1 MSNNFGKIAKRW
13 REIQGDSNWEN
24 LLDQPDKDLRLSIIN
39 YGEMAQAAY
48 DGFNKER
55 RSPNLGAARYK
66 EFNLLQKVRVS
77 TTNAYT
83 ITKYLYAT
91 SNIDV
96 PDAFIVKLPS
106 KESNWMGFVAVAT
119 DKAKTLLGRRDILV
133 AWRGTI
139 QTLEW
144 VNDFDCTLTSASE
157 LVGPTEPDDGEPMVH
172 QGFLSIYTSDNPNSR
187 FDKRSSREQVLT
199 EIARLMDK
207 YSNEETSITITGHSL
222 GAALSTLCAIDIATK
237 HLNYC
242 SSYSCHNSCPVTA
255 IVFASPRVGDYNF
268 QKAYS
273 KQLDL
278 KLLRV
283 RNVMDIVPNVPPPN
297 PYCDVG
303 VELTIDLTKSPY
315 IKNPGDAVTWHNLE
329 NYLHG
334 VAGMQKDGFRL
345 EVDRDIALVN
355 KSADILKNV
364 YPVPVA
370 WFVNK
375 NKDMVKGN
383 DGRWRLDD
391 YEGEDDM
398 CSCFDVISLFRC
410 L

>member
-48 DGFNKER
+48 DGFNQER

-66 EFNLLQKVRVS
+66 ESNLLQKVQVS
-77 TTNAYT
+77 MPNAYT

-91 SNIDV
+91 SSIDV

-119 DKAKTLLGRRDILV
+119 HKAKALLGRRDILV

-172 QGFLSIYTSDNPNSR
+172 RGFLSIYTSDNPNSR

-199 EIARLMDK
+199 ETAKLMDK

-222 GAALSTLCAIDIATK
+222 GAALSTLCAIDIASK
-237 HLNYC
+237 HLNC
-242 SSYSCHNSCPVTA
+242 PSYSRLKSCPVTA
-255 IVFASPRVGDYNF
+255 IIFASPRVGDYNF

-355 KSADILKNV
+355 KSADILKDV

-391 YEGEDDM
+391 SEGEADK
-398 CSCFDVISLFRC
+398 
-410 L
+410 